1 MPLTVWQSNNLE
13 NTLEIWYFDFLVINF
28 TKSMSIA
35 HSLET
40 DACKRFNGVHFNHLN
55 TTVEEKLLLQTLT

>member
-1 MPLTVWQSNNLE
+1 MAVQQFRKHVGNMVFM
-13 NTLEIWYFDFLVINF
+13 FDFLVINF

-40 DACKRFNGVHFNHLN
+40 DACKRFNGVHFNHLK

>member
-1 MPLTVWQSNNLE
+1 MVFM
-13 NTLEIWYFDFLVINF
+13 FDFLVINF

-40 DACKRFNGVHFNHLN
+40 DACKRFNGVHVNHLK

>member
-1 MPLTVWQSNNLE
+1 MVFM
-13 NTLEIWYFDFLVINF
+13 FDFLVINF

-40 DACKRFNGVHFNHLN
+40 DACKRFNGVHFNHFKM
-55 TTVEEKLLLQTLT
+55 TVDEKLLLQTLT

>member
-1 MPLTVWQSNNLE
+1 MVFM
-13 NTLEIWYFDFLVINF
+13 FDFLVINF

-40 DACKRFNGVHFNHLN
+40 DACKRFNGVHFNHLKM
-55 TTVEEKLLLQTLT
+55 TVEEKFLLQTLT